1 MNKRTALKHAA
12 ALAVCVAL
20 LSGSLAG
27 CSRIPEGSG
36 ASGSETLVTVNNRP
50 VTAGQFKRDIA
61 LLPSYARAEF
71 AGAEG
76 GKRFLDEIVGRELL
90 YQSALEKGLDR
101 DSEYL
106 GALESF
112 KKAQLASMFIERET
126 KSAMPVTEAD
136 VKKYY
141 DENKAGFV
149 VPPKIHAAHILLK
162 SEQEARQVGAMLKS
176 GAPFEKLATEK
187 SVDDSS
193 RERGGDL
200 GTFPRGSI
208 VPAFEEAAFA
218 LAAGSVSAP
227 VKTEFGWH
235 VIKVVE
241 KIPEE
246 QVPVEKVSDFIK
258 TRLEE
263 ERRRQGYDDLVKRL
277 RQAANISNVNDT
289 LLKSM
294 TEGARP
300 MKPGSDGHP

>member
-1 MNKRTALKHAA
+1 MNKRIALKHAA
-12 ALAVCVAL
+12 ALVVFVA
-20 LSGSLAG
+20 LAG

-36 ASGSETLVTVNNRP
+36 SGGSGAGGSETLVTVNNKP

-61 LLPSYARAEF
+61 LLPSYARTEF
-71 AGAEG
+71 AGADG

-112 KKAQLASMFIERET
+112 KKAQLASMFIEREI
-126 KSAMPVTEAD
+126 KNAMPVTEAD

-149 VPPKIHAAHILLK
+149 VPPKIHAAHILVK
-162 SEQEARQVGAMLKS
+162 SEQEAKQVSAMLKS
-176 GAPFEKLATEK
+176 GAPFEKLAAEK
-187 SVDDSS
+187 SIDDSS
-193 RERGGDL
+193 KGQGGDL
-200 GTFPRGSI
+200 GTFPRGSL

-241 KIPEE
+241 KMPEE
-246 QVPVEKVSDFIK
+246 HVPVEKVSDYIK

-277 RQAANISNVNDT
+277 KQAAKISNVNDA
-289 LLKSM
+289 LLKSI

-300 MKPGSDGHP
+300 TKPGSDGHP